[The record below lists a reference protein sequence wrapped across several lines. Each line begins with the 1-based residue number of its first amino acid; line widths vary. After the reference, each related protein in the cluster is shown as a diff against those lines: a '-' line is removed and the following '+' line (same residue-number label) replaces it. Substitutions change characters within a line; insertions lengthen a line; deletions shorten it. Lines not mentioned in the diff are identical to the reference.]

1 LYSADNLVENNIV
14 WNMNKVMVM
23 RASGGG
29 NVMGYNYMEDGWI
42 SYAPDFVEVGLN
54 ASHMTTPHYELFE
67 GNQSFNFDGDNYWGN
82 AVYVTV
88 FRNHLTGKRR
98 SIAPLRLTDSVNARA
113 VGLMAGHKW
122 YSFVGNVLGTANQSS
137 LLGYDAPFLWRN
149 APFAIWR
156 LGYDPNNWS
165 APPDTKVLSTVI
177 REGNFDYATNQVH
190 WTSPAQQLPPSLY
203 LSSKPAFFG
212 SNPWP
217 WVDPTGG
224 TKVFT
229 LPARA
234 RFDAMVP
241 KAMVGAPG
249 SV

>member
-1 LYSADNLVENNIV
+1 
-14 WNMNKVMVM
+14 
-23 RASGGG
+23 
-29 NVMGYNYMEDGWI
+29 
-42 SYAPDFVEVGLN
+42 
-54 ASHMTTPHYELFE
+54 
-67 GNQSFNFDGDNYWGN
+67 
-82 AVYVTV
+82 
-88 FRNHLTGKRR
+88 
-98 SIAPLRLTDSVNARA
+98 
-113 VGLMAGHKW
+113 
-122 YSFVGNVLGTANQSS
+122 
-137 LLGYDAPFLWRN
+137 
-149 APFAIWR
+149 
-156 LGYDPNNWS
+156 
-165 APPDTKVLSTVI
+165 
-177 REGNFDYATNQVH
+177 VH